1 MPLAN
6 KGGPNYTPGR
16 LFWAVEIVTV
26 PAQTLIRLIAL
37 LLRCSVIELIQ
48 SIGGY
53 SSLFTLHYKQSYLL
67 A

>member
-37 LLRCSVIELIQ
+37 LCYRIDPVNW
-48 SIGGY
+48 GY

>member
-6 KGGPNYTPGR
+6 KGGPNYNPGM

-37 LLRCSVIELIQ
+37 LCYRIDPVNWGLFIAIYFALQ
-48 SIGGY
+48 AKLP
-53 SSLFTLHYKQSYLL
+53 SSLI
-67 A
+67 